1 LRGPEMR
8 VSPVSHRGP
17 STCPSCFAST
27 YAPPNFE
34 LARRTDI
41 HLGMFLGM
49 TATALQ
55 FAASV
60 VASKYLT
67 ASVGRNLLSFSAL
80 RLP

>member
-1 LRGPEMR
+1 
-8 VSPVSHRGP
+8 
-17 STCPSCFAST
+17 
-27 YAPPNFE
+27 
-34 LARRTDI
+34 
-41 HLGMFLGM
+41 MFLGM